1 MSDGRVSCVV
11 VFDLDDTLYL
21 EKDYQA
27 SGFKS
32 VMDLLCSLYPVR
44 RQELEKIAD
53 KGGDVI
59 GGFVNEVGYPLIKES
74 LLWHYRL
81 HSPNIML
88 SDDVKKLL
96 NLLESKGI
104 HIAILTDGRSIAQ
117 RQKLLALGLDKYHV
131 YISDEFDGS
140 AKPDPMRFK
149 VIEKNLPAN
158 KYVYV
163 GDNVDKDFVAPNK
176 LGWLS
181 IGLMPKPSFIHYGN
195 ELSLSAIN
203 QPDFWIDNLSELE
216 NFLC

>member
-1 MSDGRVSCVV
+1 MSDGLVSCVV

-32 VMDLLCSLYPVR
+32 VIDLLCSLYPVR

-59 GGFVNEVGYPLIKES
+59 GGFVDEVGYPSIKES

-81 HSPNIML
+81 HSPKIRL
-88 SDDVKKLL
+88 SDDVKNLL
-96 NLLESKGI
+96 NLLESKDI
-104 HIAILTDGRSIAQ
+104 HIAILTDGRSITQ
-117 RQKLLALGLDKYHV
+117 RRKLLALGLDKYHV
-131 YISDEFDGS
+131 YISDEYDGHT
-140 AKPDPMRFK
+140 KPNPMRFK
-149 VIEKNLPAN
+149 VIENNIPAD

-163 GDNVDKDFVAPNK
+163 GDNVDKDFVAPNE

-181 IGLMPKPSFIHYGN
+181 IGLMPKPSFIHYAN
-195 ELSLSAIN
+195 ELGLSKRK
-203 QPDFWIDNLSELE
+203 QPKFWIDNLSELE
-216 NFLC
+216 DFLC

>member
-1 MSDGRVSCVV
+1 MSDDRVSCVV

-32 VMDLLCSLYPVR
+32 VIDLLCSLYPVR
-44 RQELEKIAD
+44 RQELEKIAN

-59 GGFVNEVGYPLIKES
+59 GGFVNEVGYPLIRES

-81 HSPNIML
+81 HLPKIRL

-96 NLLESKGI
+96 NLLESKDI
-104 HIAILTDGRSIAQ
+104 HVAILTDGRSITQ
-117 RQKLLALGLDKYHV
+117 RRKLLALGLDKYHV
-131 YISDEFDGS
+131 YISDEYDGHI
-140 AKPDPMRFK
+140 KPNPLRFK
-149 VIEKNLPAN
+149 VIENNIPAD

-163 GDNVDKDFVAPNK
+163 GDNVDKDFIAPNE

-181 IGLMPKPSFIHYGN
+181 IGLMPKPSFIHYAN
-195 ELSLSAIN
+195 ELAVSKRK
-203 QPDFWIDNLSELE
+203 QPKFWIDNLSELE
-216 NFLC
+216 DFLC